1 MKLYIESY
9 QTKIEELEKFE
20 ARWEK
25 LDQEMNSFKD
35 IKTKLE
41 KQLQSVK
48 NMHKEKKA
56 EWKLKEQDLQQQ
68 IHKGVTQQ
76 TVLEEKV
83 KELETF
89 VITNRNIWKSEKGT
103 KGDLIL
109 LKDESL
115 KMNKNSKIKYLL
127 KAIPSGSTQ
136 SNEELDD
143 VMMNFSE
150 MSTKIPEKSKAG
162 SMKKTN
168 PYKIDYFKNNQNSSD
183 FT

>member
-1 MKLYIESY
+1 
-9 QTKIEELEKFE
+9 
-20 ARWEK
+20 
-25 LDQEMNSFKD
+25 MNSFKD

-89 VITNRNIWKSEKGT
+89 VITNRNI
-103 KGDLIL
+103 
-109 LKDESL
+109 
-115 KMNKNSKIKYLL
+115 
-127 KAIPSGSTQ
+127 
-136 SNEELDD
+136 
-143 VMMNFSE
+143 
-150 MSTKIPEKSKAG
+150 
-162 SMKKTN
+162 
-168 PYKIDYFKNNQNSSD
+168 
-183 FT
+183 

>member
-1 MKLYIESY
+1 
-9 QTKIEELEKFE
+9 
-20 ARWEK
+20 
-25 LDQEMNSFKD
+25 
-35 IKTKLE
+35 
-41 KQLQSVK
+41 
-48 NMHKEKKA
+48 
-56 EWKLKEQDLQQQ
+56 
-68 IHKGVTQQ
+68 
-76 TVLEEKV
+76 
-83 KELETF
+83 
-89 VITNRNIWKSEKGT
+89 
-103 KGDLIL
+103 L